1 MFRPE
6 SLLYFAP
13 YYGPFLEIF
22 GSNELLIA
30 PLGND
35 LVDVR
40 GYKFYQLVPILE
52 REVVTQTL
60 D

>member
-1 MFRPE
+1 MFRLE
-6 SLLYFAP
+6 SPLYFAP
-13 YYGPFLEIF
+13 YYGLFLEIF

-40 GYKFYQLVPILE
+40 GYKFYQLVPILG
-52 REVVTQTL
+52 REVVT
-60 D
+60 